1 MGYAFTY
8 PAARFLAGCRVAC
21 YVHFPMISSDMLDA
35 VAERRPSY
43 NNDARVADSVT
54 ASQLKLAYYRA
65 FALAY
70 RLVGKCAEVV
80 MCNSTWTKNHI
91 SALWGT
97 PALLVYPPCLEKASP
112 SISMQRQPLIVSIG
126 QFRPEKDHRLQLAS
140 IKSLRE
146 LGCARGKLVMIGSC
160 RGAED
165 RARVEEL
172 KIYATEVLGLL
183 PDTDFDFQLDISKV
197 QVEDFLRVA
206 SIGIHTMWNEHFGI
220 GIVEMMS
227 AGMIVVAHN
236 SGGPKSDIVIPNSG
250 FLASTCVEYAQ
261 AMKQVLETPAD
272 FDVMRHRAR
281 DSASRFTEEEF
292 GKRLVQGMQKLIM

>member
-1 MGYAFTY
+1 MQHANRIEYCHLQSRRLIEADLYPRFTLLGQAVGSFILGLEALFRMPPPLIWWDSMGYAFTY

-126 QFRPEKDHRLQLAS
+126 QYKIVAGVRL
-140 IKSLRE
+140 
-146 LGCARGKLVMIGSC
+146 C
-160 RGAED
+160 
-165 RARVEEL
+165 
-172 KIYATEVLGLL
+172 
-183 PDTDFDFQLDISKV
+183 
-197 QVEDFLRVA
+197 
-206 SIGIHTMWNEHFGI
+206 
-220 GIVEMMS
+220 
-227 AGMIVVAHN
+227 
-236 SGGPKSDIVIPNSG
+236 
-250 FLASTCVEYAQ
+250 
-261 AMKQVLETPAD
+261 
-272 FDVMRHRAR
+272 
-281 DSASRFTEEEF
+281 SR
-292 GKRLVQGMQKLIM
+292 